1 MRNDYRID
9 PTDARLLIALVTQP
23 RASAIALTGQ
33 TGLSRN
39 TVQARLAKLEGHGVL
54 DSFER
59 QVPPAALGY
68 PLTAYITTQV
78 TQRRLD
84 EVAAE
89 LASIP
94 EVLQVDGISGQS
106 DLFVHTVAADADDL
120 YRIAGQILA
129 IPGVERTTTALVMRE
144 LVSYRIT
151 PLLRRCAEQ
160 LACPSTSAP
169 PPSNRVNSMTT
180 FPRVP
185 PAGQRT
191 LGVRRGFQRGSWLR
205 PARGACL
212 PRRAPSPR

>member
-1 MRNDYRID
+1 VELFLTKVSIVRSQHSID
-9 PTDARLLIALVTQP
+9 PTDARLLLALVTQP

-39 TVQARLAKLEGHGVL
+39 TVQARLAKLEERGVL

-84 EVAAE
+84 EVAAA
-89 LASIP
+89 LARIP
-94 EVLQVDGISGQS
+94 EVLQVDGISGET
-106 DLFVHTVAADADDL
+106 DLLVHAVAADADDL

-129 IPGVERTTTALVMRE
+129 IPGVERTNTALVMRE

-151 PLLRRCAEQ
+151 PLLQ
-160 LACPSTSAP
+160 
-169 PPSNRVNSMTT
+169 
-180 FPRVP
+180 
-185 PAGQRT
+185 
-191 LGVRRGFQRGSWLR
+191 
-205 PARGACL
+205 
-212 PRRAPSPR
+212 RRADPSR